1 LSWWTQKALL
11 TNGWYKATGS
21 GATQVASPEGAE
33 ILTLTSSGLSNI
45 SVRLANGGKIY
56 GVIEG
61 STSSEICVAA
71 WTSNSSGS
79 RDNATAVSCVNSEMK
94 FELKGLTPSTNYY
107 LQVFRKDSAAISQN
121 TPDTDTAIQSG
132 GAAVTISVS

>member
-1 LSWWTQKALL
+1 
-11 TNGWYKATGS
+11 
-21 GATQVASPEGAE
+21 VVSPEGAE
-33 ILTLTSSGLSNI
+33 ILTPTSSGLSNI

-71 WTSNSSGS
+71 WTSDSTISGS
-79 RDNATAVSCVNSEMK
+79 RENATAISCVNSEMR

-107 LQVFRKDSAAISQN
+107 LQVFRKDSGAISQD

-132 GAAVTISVS
+132 GAAVTISVT